1 MKAAYIPVGA
11 TGHILASLPM
21 VGELVKKDVE
31 VHYFAPETYRAQVEK
46 TGAQFHVMPAVA
58 AANDSVEGGADF
70 IASIPLVFLG
80 EAAGVIDCILPVL
93 EAEKPDVVI
102 ADALALAGRLAA
114 WKLGIPLV
122 MMFTSYAP
130 SSAFQVSGSW
140 PKYSDEHPARAK
152 AKQIALELQAKCG
165 GPLLTIDEIFEGI
178 SGFNIVTQPK
188 SFHPCGESYDN
199 RYFFAGAQIAPRAD
213 DSGWQA
219 PDNGKPLLY
228 TSLGSLF
235 NNWPE
240 FYQMLFPVVKDMDI
254 NVLCSLGKVLK
265 PEDLGDIPENVTT
278 MAFTPQLDVLSK
290 SSFFITHA
298 GTGSAMEALYYGVPC
313 VCIPQMDEQIMTANR
328 MVEVGVASAALTKP
342 EVTSESLRTALTKL
356 LEDAKYTEN
365 ARAMSKEMH
374 EKGGCERAA
383 QAVIDYVNKCYK
395 N

>member
-11 TGHILASLPM
+11 SGHILASLPM
-21 VGELVKKDVE
+21 VGELVKKNVE
-31 VHYFAPETYRAQVEK
+31 VLYFAPQAHRAQVEK
-46 TGAQFHVMPAVA
+46 TGAHFYEMPAVA

-70 IASIPLVFLG
+70 IAGVPLVFLG
-80 EAAGVIDCILPVL
+80 EAAGVIDTIFSVL
-93 EAEKPDVVI
+93 EAEKPDVI
-102 ADALALAGRLAA
+102 ITDALALAGRLAA
-114 WKLGIPLV
+114 WKLNIPLV

-130 SSAFQVSGSW
+130 SKAFQVSGSW

-152 AKQIALELQAKCG
+152 AKKLALALQEKYG
-165 GPLLTIDEIFEGI
+165 GPLLTVDEIFEGI
-178 SGFNIVTQPK
+178 SDFNIVTQPK
-188 SFHPCGESYDN
+188 SFHPCSESYDE
-199 RYFFAGAQIAPRAD
+199 RYFFAGAQIAPRAGD
-213 DSGWQA
+213 GTWKA

-265 PEDLGDIPENVTT
+265 PEDLGEIPENVTT
-278 MAFTPQLDVLSK
+278 MAFTPQLEVLSHADY
-290 SSFFITHA
+290 FFTHA

-342 EVTSESLRTALTKL
+342 EVTEGRLRDALTKL
-356 LEDAKYTEN
+356 INDPAYTKN
-365 ARAMSKEMH
+365 AQAMADEMH

-383 QAVIDYVNKCYK
+383 QAVIDYVRSL
-395 N
+395 